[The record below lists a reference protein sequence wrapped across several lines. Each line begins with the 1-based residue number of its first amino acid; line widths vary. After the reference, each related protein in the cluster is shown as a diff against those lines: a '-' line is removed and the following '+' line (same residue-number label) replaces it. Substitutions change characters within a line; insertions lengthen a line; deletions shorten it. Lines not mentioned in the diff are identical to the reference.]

1 LRKSYE
7 QLKVVLR
14 VMKLLNVK
22 ITVKITVTFY
32 LFILIDELTGKYV
45 PDTSDLVEQQNYA
58 V

>member
-1 LRKSYE
+1 
-7 QLKVVLR
+7 
-14 VMKLLNVK
+14 MKLLNVK